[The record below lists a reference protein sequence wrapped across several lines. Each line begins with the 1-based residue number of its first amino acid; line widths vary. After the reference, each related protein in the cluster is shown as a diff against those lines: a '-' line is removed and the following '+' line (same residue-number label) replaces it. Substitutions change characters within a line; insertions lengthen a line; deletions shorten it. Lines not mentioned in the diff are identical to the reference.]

1 MSYSPKRY
9 KCDKREKE
17 IIDLLRYINI
27 EQLKFKNFS
36 VPSGSPNNYA
46 ALPGINIC
54 ARLNFTVVQ
63 FLKLIQQFRNEEKK

>member
-27 EQLKFKNFS
+27 EQLKFKGFG
-36 VPSGSPNNYA
+36 VPSGSPNN
-46 ALPGINIC
+46 
-54 ARLNFTVVQ
+54 
-63 FLKLIQQFRNEEKK
+63 